1 MQTLIGIIVSNVF
14 VLVCIGISTLF
25 EKKKWMSG
33 EGTRKF
39 VHIAVSNWWFIA
51 MYYFDTAITAAI
63 VPVMFVIVNYYSY
76 KKQLFTSIERG
87 GGVKDL
93 GTVYYAI
100 ALVVLSLWSFGMGR
114 PEIGGI
120 GILIMGYAD
129 GFAAVV
135 GTKFGKTPLI
145 HGKSVEGTLTAVIMA
160 TVVVMGF
167 NAVYGLGLSSAQ
179 MIIIAISATLF
190 ELFTPLGLD
199 NLTVPIGSSLIAY
212 AFL

>member
-14 VLVCIGISTLF
+14 VLTCIGLSTLF

-51 MYYFDTAITAAI
+51 MFYFDTAVAAAI

-87 GGVKDL
+87 EGVKDL

-100 ALVVLSLWSFGMGR
+100 SLVILSLWTFGIDR

-120 GILIMGYAD
+120 GILIMGDAD
-129 GFAAVV
+129 GFAAVI
-135 GTKFGKTPLI
+135 GKKFGKTPLVN
-145 HGKSVEGTLTAVIMA
+145 GKSLEGTLTAVIMS

-167 NAVYGLGLSSAQ
+167 NTFFGLGLSGVSI
-179 MIIIAISATLF
+179 IIIAISATLF

-212 AFL
+212 AFI

>member
-14 VLVCIGISTLF
+14 VLTCIGLSTLF

-51 MYYFDTAITAAI
+51 MFYFDTAVAAAI

-87 GGVKDL
+87 EGVKDL

-100 ALVVLSLWSFGMGR
+100 SLVILSLWTFGIDR

-129 GFAAVV
+129 GFAAVI
-135 GTKFGKTPLI
+135 GKKFGKTPLVN
-145 HGKSVEGTLTAVIMA
+145 GKSLEGTLTAVIMS

-167 NAVYGLGLSSAQ
+167 NTFFGLGLSGVSI
-179 MIIIAISATLF
+179 IIIAISATLF

-212 AFL
+212 AFI

>member
-1 MQTLIGIIVSNVF
+1 MQTLIGIVVSNVF

-93 GTVYYAI
+93 GTVYYAT

-167 NAVYGLGLSSAQ
+167 NAVYGLGLSGAQ

>member
-1 MQTLIGIIVSNVF
+1 MQTLIGIVVSNVF

-100 ALVVLSLWSFGMGR
+100 SLVVLSLWSFGMGR

-167 NAVYGLGLSSAQ
+167 NAVYGLGLSGAQ
-179 MIIIAISATLF
+179 MIIIAISAILF